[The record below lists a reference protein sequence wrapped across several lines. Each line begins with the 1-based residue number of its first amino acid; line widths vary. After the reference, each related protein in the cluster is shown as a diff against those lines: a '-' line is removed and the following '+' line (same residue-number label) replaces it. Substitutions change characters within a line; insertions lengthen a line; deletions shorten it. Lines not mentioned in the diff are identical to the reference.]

1 MLFNS
6 FQYWIFFLIVAVLFY
21 SVPFRVGK
29 VLLLCASYVFYMW
42 WDPRFIVLILTS
54 TVVDYFL
61 GILLETS
68 NALRKRLLLI
78 VSLVVNLGFLSFF
91 KYYNFFAG
99 SLAALLHLPESSVIL
114 QIILPVGVTFYT
126 FASLSYTIDVYWGK
140 MKAVRNFVDY
150 ALFIAFFPHLI
161 AGPIIRARQF
171 ISQIQYWRRPAAIIV
186 QSGIILVLAGLIKKM
201 VFADRFAVVS
211 DAYFNDPAAHPGW
224 LTAWSGCIAFFMQ
237 VFFDFSGYTDI
248 ARGCAK
254 LLGFEFPLN
263 FARPLLARNPPD
275 FWQRWH
281 ITLSTWVRDYLFM
294 PFSRGRKGHFVL
306 YRNLM
311 IVMILVGLW
320 HGANWTFVAWG
331 AYHGILLIGYRLFD
345 RATKRTAISE
355 VMKKRYFVPFS
366 VALMFLSCTVSMAFF
381 RPRTLQA
388 TGCVLSA
395 LFGFQHVPGEFLL
408 TTGTIALIFISL
420 FLAVAQER
428 TQFIDRLA
436 LQPARV
442 QVPAYVCAFLAL
454 ELFPA
459 TGQVPFVYFQFCTEE
474 NGNGPDCARTS
485 DSALI

>member
-6 FQYWIFFLIVAVLFY
+6 CQYWIFFLMVAVLFY
-21 SVPFRVGK
+21 SMPFRVGK
-29 VLLLCASYVFYMW
+29 LLLLCASYVFYMW

-61 GILLETS
+61 GIWLEVTS
-68 NALRKRLLLI
+68 GRRKKLLLA
-78 VSLVVNLGFLSFF
+78 VSLVVNLGILGFF
-91 KYYNFFAG
+91 KYYDFFAG
-99 SLAALLHLPESSVIL
+99 SLAALLHIPKSSVVL
-114 QIILPVGVTFYT
+114 QVVLPVGVSFYT
-126 FASLSYTIDVYWGK
+126 FASLSYTFDVYWGK
-140 MKAVRNFVDY
+140 MKAVRKLVDY

-171 ISQIQYWRRPAAIIV
+171 ISQIQYWRLPAAIVI
-186 QSGIILVLAGLIKKM
+186 QSGIILVLSGLLKKM

-211 DAYFNDPAAHPGW
+211 NGYFNNPTAHPGW
-224 LTAWSGCIAFFMQ
+224 LAAWSGSIAFFMQ

-263 FARPLLARNPPD
+263 FARPFLARNPPD

-281 ITLSTWVRDYLFM
+281 ITLSTWVRDYMFM
-294 PFSRGRKGHFVL
+294 PFSRGRKGRFVL
-306 YRNLM
+306 YRNMLV
-311 IVMILVGLW
+311 VMVLVGLW

-331 AYHGILLIGYRLFD
+331 AYHGVLLVGYRLFD
-345 RATKRTAISE
+345 RAATGTAIAD
-355 VMKKRYFVPFS
+355 VMRKRYFVPFS
-366 VALMFLSCTVSMAFF
+366 IALMFLSCTVSMAFF
-381 RPRTLQA
+381 RPRTLEA
-388 TGCVLSA
+388 SGYVLSA

-408 TTGTIALIFISL
+408 TTGTIVLFFISL

-428 TQFIDRLA
+428 NQFIDRLA

-442 QVPAYVCAFLAL
+442 QIPAYVFAFLAL

-459 TGQVPFVYFQFCTEE
+459 TGPVPFVYFQF
-474 NGNGPDCARTS
+474 
-485 DSALI
+485 

>member
-21 SVPFRVGK
+21 GMPFRFGK
-29 VLLLCASYVFYMW
+29 VLLLLASYVFYMW
-42 WDPRFIVLILTS
+42 WDARFIVLILTS
-54 TVVDYFL
+54 TVVDYYL
-61 GILLETS
+61 GILLET
-68 NALRKRLLLI
+68 ATGRRKKLLLAA
-78 VSLVVNLGFLSFF
+78 SLVVNLGILGFF
-91 KYYNFFAG
+91 KYYDFFAG
-99 SLAALLHLPESSVIL
+99 SLADLLHIPRSSVVL
-114 QIILPVGVTFYT
+114 QVVLPVGVSFYT
-126 FASLSYTIDVYWGK
+126 FASLSYTFDVYWGK
-140 MKAVRNFVDY
+140 MKAVRNFIDY

-161 AGPIIRARQF
+161 AGPIIRARRF
-171 ISQIQYWRRPAAIIV
+171 IPQIWSWRTPAAIVV
-186 QSGIILVLAGLIKKM
+186 QSGIILVLSGLIKKM

-211 DAYFNDPAAHPGW
+211 DSYFNDPMAHPGW
-224 LTAWSGCIAFFMQ
+224 LAAWSGCIAFFMQ

-263 FARPLLARNPPD
+263 FARPFLARNPPD

-294 PFSRGRKGHFVL
+294 PFTRGRKGRFVL

-331 AYHGILLIGYRLFD
+331 AYHGVLLIGYRLFD
-345 RATKRTAISE
+345 RAATGTAIAH

-366 VALMFLSCTVSMAFF
+366 IGLMFLSCTVSMAFF

-388 TGCVLSA
+388 SGYVLGA
-395 LFGFQHVPGEFLL
+395 LFGFQHVTGEFLL
-408 TTGTIALIFISL
+408 TTGTIVLVFISL

-428 TQFIDRLA
+428 NQFIDRLA
-436 LQPARV
+436 LQPARI
-442 QVPAYVCAFLAL
+442 QIPAYVCAFVAL

-459 TGQVPFVYFQFCTEE
+459 TRAVPFVYFQF
-474 NGNGPDCARTS
+474 
-485 DSALI
+485 

>member
-6 FQYWIFFLIVAVLFY
+6 FQYWIFFLIVVVLFY
-21 SVPFRVGK
+21 SVPFRIGK
-29 VLLLCASYVFYMW
+29 LLLLGASYIFYMW

-61 GILLETS
+61 GILLETAS
-68 NALRKRLLLI
+68 GRRKKLLLV
-78 VSLVVNLGFLSFF
+78 VSLVVNLGILGFF
-91 KYYNFFAG
+91 KYYDFFAS
-99 SLAALLHLPESSVIL
+99 SLAALLHVPESSVVL
-114 QIILPVGVTFYT
+114 RIILPVGVSFYT

-140 MKAVRNFVDY
+140 KKAVRNLIDY

-186 QSGIILVLAGLIKKM
+186 QSGIILVLSGLIKKM

-211 DAYFNDPAAHPGW
+211 DGYFNDLTAHPGW
-224 LTAWSGCIAFFMQ
+224 LAAWSGCIAFSMQ

-263 FARPLLARNPPD
+263 FARPLLSRNPRD
-275 FWQRWH
+275 FWRRWH
-281 ITLSTWVRDYLFM
+281 MTLSSWVRDYLFI
-294 PFSRGRKGHFVL
+294 PLGGSRKGSLVL
-306 YRNLM
+306 YRNLLV
-311 IVMILVGLW
+311 VMVLVGLW
-320 HGANWTFVAWG
+320 HGASWTFVIWG
-331 AYHGILLIGYRLFD
+331 AYQGMLLVGYRFFD
-345 RATKRTAISE
+345 EATAGTMISE
-355 VMKKRYFVPFS
+355 VMKKRYFVPLS
-366 VALMFLSCTVSMAFF
+366 VMLMFGSFVIGMPFVRAK
-381 RPRTLQA
+381 TLQA
-388 TGCVLSA
+388 SGYVLSG
-395 LFGFQHVPGEFLL
+395 LFGLQHVTGEFLL
-408 TTGTIALIFISL
+408 TTGTIVLIFISL

-436 LQPARV
+436 LQPARI

-459 TGQVPFVYFQFCTEE
+459 TGQVPFVYFQF
-474 NGNGPDCARTS
+474 
-485 DSALI
+485 